1 MQMKGHGEKFG
12 TKQHAAIVALLES
25 QTLEEAAGKVGISP
39 GTVSR
44 WMKRDDFQAAYRKAR
59 REVFEIGLSRLQALS
74 VDAVQALKR
83 NLTCGRP
90 MAEIRAASAILEHAR
105 HGAEILDVADRLAA
119 LESNKPKMDFSQLT
133 NEEWQTF
140 KALRAKLK
148 AASG

>member
-39 GTVSR
+39 STVAR

-59 REVFEIGLSRLQALS
+59 QEVFEIGLSRLQTLS

-90 MAEIRAASAILEHAR
+90 TAEIRAAGVILEHAR
-105 HGAEILDVADRLAA
+105 HGVEILDVADRLAA
-119 LESNKPKMDFSQLT
+119 LEARKPKLDFSQLT
-133 NEEWQTF
+133 NSEWETF